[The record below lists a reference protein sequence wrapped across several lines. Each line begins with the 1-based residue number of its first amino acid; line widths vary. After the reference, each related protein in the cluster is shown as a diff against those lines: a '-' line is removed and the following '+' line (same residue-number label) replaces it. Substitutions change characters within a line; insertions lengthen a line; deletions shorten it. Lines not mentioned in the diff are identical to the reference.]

1 MFLHLGADVMV
12 YLNDIVAIIS
22 ARQTAENP
30 LKDLK
35 NPLKIIQ
42 VSSQATKSL
51 VLTRK
56 AIYKSPISSS
66 TLLKRAQ
73 SKKLVFEK
81 PERRGKWA
89 IKKHRKENKQVKL

>member
-22 ARQTAENP
+22 TRQTAENP

-35 NPLKIIQ
+35 SPLRIIQ
-42 VSSQATKSL
+42 VSPQAPKSL
-51 VLTRK
+51 VITRK

-89 IKKHRKENKQVKL
+89 KKNTERKKP

>member
-1 MFLHLGADVMV
+1 MFLHLGADVMI
-12 YLNDIVAIIS
+12 YLEDIIAILS
-22 ARQTAENP
+22 ARTTAGNP
-30 LKDLK
+30 LKDFK
-35 NPLKIIQ
+35 TPSKTIS
-42 VSSQATKSL
+42 VSSQTPKSL

-66 TLLKRAQ
+66 TLLKRAK

-89 IKKHRKENKQVKL
+89 KKNTEKEKP